1 MRDTERAAALNAQ
14 PSERLKA
21 LIFDGNSATPEL
33 RSAIAEADAAL
44 VSVPPDDNG
53 DPVLRACGDVLAHAQ
68 RLRAIVYLSTIGV
81 YGDRG
86 GAWVDEATPPQ
97 PGAARSRERLA
108 AEQAWMDF
116 GARHDIAVAILRLAG
131 IYGPG
136 QNALVQI
143 ASGKA
148 RRIVKPG
155 QVFNRIHVGDIAQAI
170 DAAFTRRVSGVFN
183 VADDAPTPPAD
194 PIVFAAQLMGVEP
207 PPEIPFEASR
217 AVDVADGAEFL
228 AGMPPREERQAQ
240 TPTRRQLALSD
251 LSRGVTGVIRREV
264 IAVYVSRMR
273 CSTKWCTA
281 DPGSSRA
288 PSSLRS
294 RVCTAPLRFAT
305 CCGAPGKQ
313 ARSSAS
319 SAP

>member
-1 MRDTERAAALNAQ
+1 MLICFGLGYSAQHFVEVFAEKFDRIVGTVRNVERVGALNAH
-14 PSERLKA
+14 PTGRLKA
-21 LIFDGNSATPEL
+21 LIFDGTVVATDL

-44 VSVPPDDNG
+44 ISVPPDENG

-108 AEQAWMDF
+108 AEQAWLDF
-116 GARHDIAVAILRLAG
+116 GARQNIAVAILRLAG

-143 ASGKA
+143 ARGTA

-170 DAAFTRRVSGVFN
+170 DAAFTRRASGIFN
-183 VADDAPTPPAD
+183 VADDEPTPPAD
-194 PIVFAAQLMGVEP
+194 PIVFAAQLMRVDP
-207 PPEIPFEASR
+207 PPEIPFE
-217 AVDVADGAEFL
+217 
-228 AGMPPREERQAQ
+228 QAA
-240 TPTRRQLALSD
+240 PSMSPMALSFWQECRRVKND
-251 LSRGVTGVIRREV
+251 KLKRELGV
-264 IAVYVSRMR
+264 
-273 CSTKWCTA
+273 
-281 DPGSSRA
+281 
-288 PSSLRS
+288 SLRYPTY
-294 RVCTAPLRFAT
+294 REGLRALFE
-305 CCGAPGKQ
+305 
-313 ARSSAS
+313 AR
-319 SAP
+319 